1 MRVES
6 VAPVKIT
13 IAGRT
18 KSFINAFGEELM
30 EDNAERAMAAACDGM
45 GASLRNYTAA
55 PVYSENGRRGRH
67 QWLVEWEKAPED
79 VKAFAAI
86 LDGELQKLNS
96 DYQAKRSHTI
106 FLDSPEVI
114 SAPAGLFDRWL
125 GEAGNHKLGGQRKV
139 PRLCNDRRVIDR
151 MLAMSRP

>member
-1 MRVES
+1 M
-6 VAPVKIT
+6 
-13 IAGRT
+13 
-18 KSFINAFGEELM
+18 
-30 EDNAERAMAAACDGM
+30 
-45 GASLRNYTAA
+45 
-55 PVYSENGRRGRH
+55 
-67 QWLVEWEKAPED
+67 EWEKAPED